1 MSNWIKKSR
10 VALVCLFCVAS
21 VRLAAAQAK
30 DEPRFVSDPQTFP
43 LWEHGAPGASGDRD
57 EDKPTLTYYSP
68 LRPSDTRTAIIVAP
82 GGVRLYFSE
91 RGTIKQTS
99 VDGGGET
106 EIHTGLNDLDL
117 YDISPHGSAL
127 LVGAGVQGSPTVE
140 RPVWIVSLPAGT
152 PIQVGNIKAL
162 WTTWVPDGEHLAY
175 TTNDGAYITKK
186 DGTQGCA
193 TRSQGLGRIG

>member
-1 MSNWIKKSR
+1 MPR
-10 VALVCLFCVAS
+10 VIGSTRLTNDGWRKFALVTDGL
-21 VRLAAAQAK
+21 
-30 DEPRFVSDPQTFP
+30 
-43 LWEHGAPGASGDRD
+43 
-57 EDKPTLTYYSP
+57 
-68 LRPSDTRTAIIVAP
+68 
-82 GGVRLYFSE
+82 RLYFSE
-91 RGTIKQTS
+91 RGTIKQSS
-99 VDGGGET
+99 VDGGEET

-175 TTNDGAYITKK
+175 TTNDGAYIAKRTGPKF
-186 DGTQGCA
+186 A
-193 TRSQGLGRIG
+193 S